1 MIYGTS
7 GNALFGKED
16 ELRRILELAQKQQLN
31 PDISFRA
38 NPANYRNNPRGNFVG
53 DVALTAAELGGAAH
67 GKYLNAVNP
76 LIRDTTYSAGK
87 GARGVAKALGAK
99 PKVAASAGRM
109 AMQALKNPA
118 MQVGMRYLPVAGTVL
133 SVGDLILGDE
143 SLANKGMDAALMAAG
158 GALGSVV
165 PVVGTAIGVGGGK
178 LISDGIQYL
187 FGGGKSPEERRM
199 EQQQQGF
206 NAGAA
211 LVGSIGGLPGAVL
224 GGMR

>member
-16 ELRRILELAQKQQLN
+16 ELRRILELAQREQLN

-99 PKVAASAGRM
+99 PKVAAGAGRM

-118 MQVGMRYLPVAGTVL
+118 MQVGMRYLPVAGAAL
-133 SVGDLILGDE
+133 SVGDLLLGDE
-143 SLANKGMDAALMAAG
+143 RFANKGMDAALMAAG

-165 PVVGTAIGVGGGK
+165 PVLGTAIGVGGGK

-187 FGGGKSPEERRM
+187 FGDRKSPEERRM
-199 EQQQQGF
+199 EEALRALQQGR
-206 NAGAA
+206 
-211 LVGSIGGLPGAVL
+211 IG
-224 GGMR
+224 

>member
-1 MIYGTS
+1 MLDTR
-7 GNALFGKED
+7 FGKDLDLDLYLLSQHLEN
-16 ELRRILELAQKQQLN
+16 LRQRPSMVQQVKVGQIPLSSQK
-31 PDISFRA
+31 PSISFRA

-53 DVALTAAELGGAAH
+53 DAALTAAELGGAAH
-67 GKYLNAVNP
+67 GKYLNAVDP

-118 MQVGMRYLPVAGTVL
+118 MKVSMRYLPVAGTAL

-143 SLANKGMDAALMAAG
+143 SLANKSMDATLMAAG
-158 GALGSVV
+158 AALGSVV

-187 FGGGKSPEERRM
+187 FGDRKSPEERRM
-199 EQQQQGF
+199 EEALRALQQGR
-206 NAGAA
+206 
-211 LVGSIGGLPGAVL
+211 IG
-224 GGMR
+224 